1 MRYQEYFKGFAFF
14 LVWFISV
21 IISCNSA
28 KAQPRRVEINCSA
41 QLWKASFDSVMS
53 QIGTT
58 EKTGNNDGEQI
69 DNYLRP
75 VGLRRVAYCYA
86 GQYWG
91 FYVAAGNNKSKV
103 PLLNSALAS
112 AAFNYSKI
120 NGWLSPIVHPQPL
133 DLIFWKFSRTPFGH
147 AARIIAVNRAGWIET
162 IEFNTTSGNTG
173 NQRDGGGVWRR
184 KRNIRY
190 PLGRMGL
197 LGFIGR
203 KK

>member
-1 MRYQEYFKGFAFF
+1 MRCQEYFKVFAFF

-21 IISCNSA
+21 TTSCNSA
-28 KAQPRRVEINCSA
+28 KAQPRRIEIYCSA

-86 GQYWG
+86 GHYWG
-91 FYVAAGNNKSKV
+91 FYVAAGYNKRNV
-103 PLLNSALAS
+103 PLLNTALAS
-112 AAFNYSKI
+112 AAFNYALK
-120 NGWLSPIVHPQPL
+120 NGQLVVPPHPYPL
-133 DLIFWKFSRTPFGH
+133 DLVFWKFSKTPFGH
-147 AARIIAVNRAGWIET
+147 AARIISVKRAGWIET
-162 IEFNTTSGNTG
+162 IEFNTTRGNSG

-184 KRNIRY
+184 KRNY
-190 PLGRMGL
+190 LFPLGRMNIS
-197 LGFIGR
+197 GFIGR